1 MKRIIKH
8 LKELREKSKDAFVEN
23 SLIYRN
29 CKIDKPCPDP
39 NCDLDDIAE
48 LNEAIS
54 ILESAEMHK
63 TPKRDDTSRTD
74 F

>member
-23 SLIYRN
+23 SLIKRN
-29 CKIDKPCPDP
+29 CKSNEPCPDT
-39 NCDLDDIAE
+39 NCDLDNIAE

-54 ILESAEMHK
+54 ILESTEMHK
-63 TPKRDDTSRTD
+63 TPKRDYESTI
-74 F
+74 